1 MTKKHFEMIAAQI
14 KAQLDFSQQRLKDE
28 HKEAAYVTLQNLAND
43 LATEFAAT
51 NDRFDFQRFLR
62 ACGF

>member
-14 KAQLDFSQQRLKDE
+14 KAQLDFTQSKGSDDQKLTA
-28 HKEAAYVTLQNLAND
+28 HIVLQNLAND

>member
-1 MTKKHFEMIAAQI
+1 MIAAQI